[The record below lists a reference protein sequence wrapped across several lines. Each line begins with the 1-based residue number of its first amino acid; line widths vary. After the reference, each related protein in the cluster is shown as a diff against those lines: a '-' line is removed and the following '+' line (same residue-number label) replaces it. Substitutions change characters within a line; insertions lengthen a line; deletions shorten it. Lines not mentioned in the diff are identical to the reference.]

1 MLDKHRTARGAGLDI
16 FGAVAESLYRTDV
29 PVGLSE
35 AIGRIV
41 IETYGIAA
49 DMAEERWDSGE
60 MHDALAPFRRAEIE
74 TRLLSLRG
82 LFPRTVAVESVLNR
96 TRNAHHREVYS
107 GRIAITQSK
116 VESDKGPIRQADFRQ
131 TLAQRSQLSLGL
143 LREEPIPAATD
154 DLLWASFVHMP
165 SDRVDV
171 PAFVRVAFPLP
182 DGSWDHSVSLFDLVP
197 DLHGYAQ
204 SEELITLRRELR
216 RRRTG

>member
-1 MLDKHRTARGAGLDI
+1 M
-16 FGAVAESLYRTDV
+16 AESLYRTDV

-49 DMAEERWDSGE
+49 DMAEERWDAGE

-82 LFPRTVAVESVLNR
+82 LFPRAVEVESVLNK
-96 TRNAHHREVYS
+96 TRNAHHREVYC
-107 GRIAITQSK
+107 GRVAITQSK

-131 TLAQRSQLSLGL
+131 TLARRSQLSLDL
-143 LREEPIPAATD
+143 LGEEPSSAASAD

-197 DLHGYAQ
+197 GLLGFAQ
-204 SEELITLRRELR
+204 SEEMITLRRELR